1 MLHSQ
6 PDFVVL
12 DWNGT
17 VVPFFGLPM
26 YPGVA
31 DRIQVWKQVG
41 IKIFVVSHAHQSEI
55 AKDVARTKLPVDEV
69 HGCNNKGPVV
79 VDLCRRFGR
88 GVLLGDHSM
97 DFRAAQEADVPFYQ
111 AVFENQVRLSDG
123 VQEFRSWEELA
134 TLLPFGG
141 KVS

>member
-1 MLHSQ
+1 MTLSQ

-31 DRIQVWKQVG
+31 ECVRAWKQAG
-41 IKIFVVSHAHQSEI
+41 IKIFVVSHAHQGEI
-55 AKDVARTKLPVDEV
+55 TEDVARTELPVDEV
-69 HGCNNKGPVV
+69 HGCSNKGPIV
-79 VDLCRRFGR
+79 VDLCRRFGK
-88 GVLLGDHSM
+88 GILLGDHSM

-111 AVFENQVRLSDG
+111 AVFENQPRLSDG
-123 VQEFRSWEELA
+123 VHEFRSWDELA